1 MSHLTIEESKSL
13 FKQFGGKETNTGS
26 VEAQIALFTKRIEHI
41 SNHLQTKRKDHSSR
55 RSLLKMVG
63 QRKRLLQYLAKKD
76 LEGYRALI
84 KELNIRK

>member
-1 MSHLTIEESKSL
+1 MSHLTIEESQSL

-26 VEAQIALFTKRIEHI
+26 VEGQIALFTKRIEHI
-41 SNHLQTKRKDHSSR
+41 SNHLQTNRKDHSSR

-63 QRKRLLQYLAKKD
+63 QRKRLLQYLAKRD
-76 LEGYRALI
+76 LEGYRSLI